1 MEKQLTKEEMERKVK
16 TQLKMLELQAQVY
29 DEKINKIRN
38 EIHDLEKQNK
48 KITKENNENVDKTKI
63 DVNNEKINKLK
74 KKLRELKKEK
84 EQKLGGNFT
93 DDTTVRPFI
102 DIE

>member
-1 MEKQLTKEEMERKVK
+1 MEKPLTKEEAERKLK
-16 TQLKMLELQAQVY
+16 TQLKMLELQSQAF

-48 KITKENNENVDKTKI
+48 KLIKENGDKAKI
-63 DVNNEKINKLK
+63 DANNEKINKLK
-74 KKLRELKKEK
+74 KKLRDLKKEK
-84 EQKLGGNFT
+84 QQKLGGNYT

-102 DIE
+102 DI

>member
-1 MEKQLTKEEMERKVK
+1 MEKPLTKEEAERKLK
-16 TQLKMLELQAQVY
+16 TQLKMMELQGQVF

-38 EIHDLEKQNK
+38 EIYDLEKQNK
-48 KITKENNENVDKTKI
+48 KIIKENGDKTKI
-63 DVNNEKINKLK
+63 DSNNEKINKLK

-84 EQKLGGNFT
+84 EQQIGGNYT

-102 DIE
+102 DI

>member
-1 MEKQLTKEEMERKVK
+1 MENALTKEEAQKKLK
-16 TQLKMLELQAQVY
+16 TQLKMLELQAQAF

-48 KITKENNENVDKTKI
+48 KIIKENGDKTKI
-63 DVNNEKINKLK
+63 DTNNKKINKLK
-74 KKLRELKKEK
+74 KKLRDMKKEK
-84 EQKLGGNFT
+84 EEKLGGNYT

-102 DIE
+102 DI

>member
-1 MEKQLTKEEMERKVK
+1 MEKQLSKEEAERKLK
-16 TQLKMLELQAQVY
+16 TQLKMLELQGQVF

-38 EIHDLEKQNK
+38 DIYDLEKQNK
-48 KITKENNENVDKTKI
+48 KLIKENGDKTKI
-63 DVNNEKINKLK
+63 DNNNEKINKLK

-84 EQKLGGNFT
+84 EQKIGGNYT

-102 DIE
+102 DI

>member
-1 MEKQLTKEEMERKVK
+1 MEKPLTKEEAERKLK
-16 TQLKMLELQAQVY
+16 TQLKMLELQSQAF

-48 KITKENNENVDKTKI
+48 NLIKENGDKAKI
-63 DVNNEKINKLK
+63 DANNEKINKLK
-74 KKLRELKKEK
+74 KKLRDLKKEK
-84 EQKLGGNFT
+84 QQKLGGNYT

-102 DIE
+102 DI

>member
-1 MEKQLTKEEMERKVK
+1 MEKPLTKEEAERKLK
-16 TQLKMLELQAQVY
+16 TQLKMLELQSQAF

-48 KITKENNENVDKTKI
+48 KLIKENDDKAKI
-63 DVNNEKINKLK
+63 DANNEKIIKLK
-74 KKLRELKKEK
+74 KKLRDLKKEK
-84 EQKLGGNFT
+84 QQKLGGNYT

-102 DIE
+102 DI